1 MNTLSTSITGAS
13 LALVAAGLAS
23 LSGTARA
30 ADAPAAKAELGHC
43 MGVNACK
50 GHNGCKTANNACKGQ
65 GGCKGQGFVEAT
77 ASNCDALGGRMDAG
91 SAKRAVAVETV
102 KCHGA
107 NACKGHNDCKTANNA
122 CKGQGGC
129 KGQGFVAIAKATCSD
144 VGGKVQP

>member
-1 MNTLSTSITGAS
+1 MNTSTLSITGAS

-23 LSGTARA
+23 LSTSARA

-50 GHNGCKTANNACKGQ
+50 GHNGCKTASNACKGQ
-65 GGCKGQGFVEAT
+65 GGCKGQGFVEAST
-77 ASNCDALGGRMDAG
+77 SNCSALGGSMDA
-91 SAKRAVAVETV
+91 SAPKRSVAVDTV
-102 KCHGA
+102 KCQGA

-129 KGQGFVAIAKATCSD
+129 KGQGFVAIAKATCAD
-144 VGGKVQP
+144 VGGKAAP